1 MQRKHLVAAYIAAF
15 EMILSWDEWDGIIEM
30 IMAALMFWGMNLT
43 LMIMVEMEEKKDDVD
58 YKSHQK
64 RKAPGKRKH
73 RAA

>member
-1 MQRKHLVAAYIAAF
+1 MRRKYLALAYIAAF

-43 LMIMVEMEEKKDDVD
+43 LMIMVEMEEKNDADH
-58 YKSHQK
+58 KSHQK
-64 RKAPGKRKH
+64 RKAPGKRKR